1 MATRLQTK
9 YQKRLQYRWHVRHRE
24 IEVALDDLRAW
35 LYRQKR
41 AESRGVRLEWPEG
54 TRRLRQLHLQ
64 VAEFFRIEA
73 WLSMPGISAPSD
85 VADERRVASETH
97 ARQAAVDRF
106 NVLTLLDELIL
117 RSERTPQY
125 ERWQP
130 ALHEF
135 DELIDRLERHMD
147 SEADSLLWFHHN

>member
-9 YQKRLQYRWHVRHRE
+9 RQKRLQYRWHDRHRA

-41 AESRGVRLEWPEG
+41 AESRGARLEWPEG
-54 TRRLRQLHLQ
+54 TQRLRQLRVK

-73 WLSMPGISAPSD
+73 WLSMDGISAPSD

-97 ARQAAVDRF
+97 TRQAAVDRF

-117 RSERTPQY
+117 RTERTPQS
-125 ERWQP
+125 ERWQM

-147 SEADSLLWFHHN
+147 READSLLWFHQN

>member
-1 MATRLQTK
+1 MAARLQAEH
-9 YQKRLQYRWHVRHRE
+9 QKRLQYRWHDRHRA

-41 AESRGVRLEWPEG
+41 AQSRGLRIEWPEG
-54 TRRLRQLHLQ
+54 TRRLRQLRGK

-73 WLSMPGISAPSD
+73 WLSIPGAFANGEIT
-85 VADERRVASETH
+85 DERRVASESH
-97 ARQAAVDRF
+97 ARQSAVDRF

-117 RSERTPQY
+117 RTERTPES